1 MRFLDS
7 LGYVLLGWIGHH
19 AAGAHGSASRGGVAS
34 ESKLCSQ
41 IGAELIERGAAHV
54 RLGKCGR
61 CNGWDYSLRWR
72 CSGIGGGGFMLVRGR
87 NGEYETIGRAHSNK
101 P

>member
-41 IGAELIERGAAHV
+41 IGAELIERGPSTGCS
-54 RLGKCGR
+54 REIREMRQMQWLG
-61 CNGWDYSLRWR
+61 LL
-72 CSGIGGGGFMLVRGR
+72 FAL
-87 NGEYETIGRAHSNK
+87 AL
-101 P
+101 